1 MQNSMTEALYNLFF
15 LAIFILLV
23 GGALYLFLTRKRGGS
38 LWSSTPLAS
47 RETLKLAERL
57 SGSYRLSD
65 LEKILTELGAI
76 GAWGVVVGLG
86 LTRIRDIA
94 EMILGVNEVVFYSH
108 NKGVTP
114 NYLERYRRSVEAA
127 GLVLRRV
134 DNEGEVFCV
143 KVAGAWPQ
151 IAAVLRRMIGEIYG
165 IDDNEEIQL
174 DVF

>member
-1 MQNSMTEALYNLFF
+1 MPNSMTEALYNLFY
-15 LAIFILLV
+15 LVTFILLV

-38 LWSSTPLAS
+38 QVASTPLS

-57 SGSYRLSD
+57 SGPYRLSD

-76 GAWGVVVGLG
+76 GAWGVVVELG

-94 EMILGVNEVVFYSH
+94 QMILGVNEVEFYSH
-108 NKGVTP
+108 NNGSTH

-134 DNEGEVFCV
+134 DNVEDVFYV
-143 KVAGAWPQ
+143 KVDGAWPQ
-151 IAAVLRRMIGEIYG
+151 IAAVLRRMVGEIYG

-174 DVF
+174 AVF